1 MACFYLTPQQD
12 EYNQIP
18 ELQVCLAEALFDIES
33 ILADPS
39 AYSSAE
45 LCRLRDQI
53 VSNLEHAW
61 AITGGTENQLTGTM
75 LQISQVV
82 SVGFKEDHGS

>member
-1 MACFYLTPQQD
+1 MPFYLAPEQD
-12 EYNQIP
+12 DHNQIP
-18 ELQVCLAEALFDIES
+18 ELQVCLAEALYDIES
-33 ILADPS
+33 VLADPS
-39 AYSSAE
+39 AYPDEE

-61 AITGGTENQLTGTM
+61 AITGGTEDQLTGTM

-82 SVGFKEDHGS
+82 ARGLGVERNI